1 MSADSANDRNNERKA
16 MEFDA
21 LSALQEAGHRID
33 LLSDGQRSVFA
44 VLTEEEVAVLN
55 RVKRQLDA
63 VGQDEIEVE
72 AQDVKLV

>member
-1 MSADSANDRNNERKA
+1 

-33 LLSDGQRSVFA
+33 LLSESQRGVFA

-63 VGQDEIEVE
+63 VGQAEVEVE
-72 AQDVKLV
+72 AQDMKVV